1 MWIYIVIIRKG
12 VGTSM
17 YTTNQM
23 PPIDQISFSCMF
35 LAAIPNS
42 NNYFR
47 SELSDSYPGDSKASS
62 LSGQISIYRGVCVC
76 EKFKTNDY

>member
-1 MWIYIVIIRKG
+1 
-12 VGTSM
+12 M

-23 PPIDQISFSCMF
+23 PPIDQISFSCIF

-42 NNYFR
+42 KNYFR

-62 LSGQISIYRGVCVC
+62 LSGQISIYKGVCVC